1 MSSPVISFAEGDAL
15 VDWIGL
21 TEALVSGHQL
31 SRANIA
37 DNFLQ
42 DGDDTLLTRSAW
54 IKGLGLAT
62 KSLTIFPNNTHHATP
77 TINGVFSLFSDQNG
91 VLEAT
96 IDCHLVTKLKTA
108 SDSLLAALSLAR
120 GDSKIILIVGAGA
133 VANSLLEA
141 FGVGF
146 PAARFE
152 IWNRTAERA
161 IKLANQ
167 FPHTTA
173 VHNLRQAVTRADII
187 LTATAAARP
196 IIRGEWLR
204 RGQHLNLIGS
214 YRADLREA
222 DDEALQ
228 TASIYTDSLDT
239 TISHIGE
246 FNIPLQSGAIAL
258 NDILADFYSLDKF
271 RRKNDDEI
279 TVFKNGGGAH
289 LDLMTARYL
298 LNRWEASA

>member
-1 MSSPVISFAEGDAL
+1 MSSPVISFSDGDAL

-21 TEALVSGHQL
+21 TEALVSGHHL
-31 SRANIA
+31 PRAKIA
-37 DNFLQ
+37 DTFLQ
-42 DGDDTLLTRSAW
+42 NGDNTLLIRSAW
-54 IKGLGLAT
+54 IEGLGLAT
-62 KSLTIFPNNTHHATP
+62 KSLTIFPNNSHHASP
-77 TINGVFSLFSDQNG
+77 TVNGVFSLFSDQNG
-91 VLEAT
+91 TLEAT

-120 GDSKIILIVGAGA
+120 DDAEIILIVGAGA
-133 VANSLLEA
+133 VAHSLLEA

-146 PAARFE
+146 PNARFE

-161 IKLANQ
+161 KNLASQ

-173 VHNLRQAVTRADII
+173 VPNLREAVPSADII
-187 LTATAAARP
+187 ITATAAARP
-196 IIRGEWLR
+196 IIHGKWLR
-204 RGQHLNLIGS
+204 PGQHLNLIGS

-228 TASIYTDSLDT
+228 LASIYADSLDT
-239 TISHIGE
+239 TIGHIGE
-246 FNIPLQSGAIAL
+246 FDIPLQSGAIAL
-258 NDILADFYSLDKF
+258 NEILADFYSLNKF
-271 RRKNDDEI
+271 RRKSDDEI

-298 LNRWEASA
+298 LNRWEAST